1 MNDIEYIYASLLL
14 HSAKKEINEEN
25 LKNVLQAAGADID
38 EVRIKAVVSALKE
51 VNIDEAIKTA
61 APIYAAPAATTV
73 SAAPA
78 AAEAGT
84 KEEKKAEKKEEK
96 KEEVSEEAMAQ
107 GLEALFG

>member
-1 MNDIEYIYASLLL
+1 VNNIEYIYASLLL

-25 LKNVLQAAGADID
+25 LRNVLKAAGAEVD
-38 EVRIKAVVSALKE
+38 EIRIKAVVSALKE
-51 VNIDEAIKTA
+51 VNIDEAIKAA
-61 APIYAAPAATTV
+61 APVYAAPVAAPAAT
-73 SAAPA
+73 AAST
-78 AAEAGT
+78 EAGA

>member
-25 LKNVLQAAGADID
+25 LKNVLQAAGANVD
-38 EVRIKAVVSALKE
+38 EIRIKAVVSALKE
-51 VNIDEAIKTA
+51 VNIDEAIKAA
-61 APIYAAPAATTV
+61 APVYAAPT
-73 SAAPA
+73 AAPA
-78 AAEAGT
+78 AASTEAGT

>member
-1 MNDIEYIYASLLL
+1 VNAIEYIYASLLL

-25 LKNVLQAAGADID
+25 LKNVLQAAGANID

-51 VNIDEAIKTA
+51 VNIDEAIKAA
-61 APIYAAPAATTV
+61 APVYAAPAAA

-78 AAEAGT
+78 AAETGA